1 MKKNLVNI
9 GIKAKKASKIKINT
23 RDKNKVLNNFLN
35 LINKNKNI
43 ILRENNKDIKYA
55 IENKIPE
62 NLIDRLTLNPKKL
75 EEIQDSIKNIIKLND
90 PIDKVIDKWK
100 RPNGL
105 IIRRVSTPIGV
116 IGIIYESRPNVTSD
130 VSSLC
135 FKSGNAIILKGGSEA
150 YNSNIIIANLF
161 RDALKKN
168 NIDHNFVQIIKN
180 KNRKSVDYL
189 LSKMEKFIDIVIP
202 RGGKNLV
209 KKVRQLSSVPIIGHL
224 EGICHTYID
233 KDADLNMAIKIVHN
247 AKLRNTSICG
257 ATETILMHKKIIKK
271 FCNPVLEKLT
281 SNNCEIFADS
291 KIRKNFNGKCEKAN
305 EKDWSKEYLT
315 AKVSVKAV
323 KNIFEAIKHINKY
336 GTMHTDS
343 IITKNKKNAD
353 LFLKNIKSSIAMHN
367 TSTQF
372 ADGGEFGF
380 GGEVGIS
387 TNTLPPRG
395 PVGLDQL
402 TSYKYEV
409 CDVQVLIGFVYF
421 EIKSLILN
429 FSSFNA
435 FCIFIKS
442 ISKTVFNSSSCY
454 VDPNSVSS
462 FSQSILDH

>member
-1 MKKNLVNI
+1 MKNNLINI
-9 GIKAKKASKIKINT
+9 GIKAKKASKIKIDSKN
-23 RDKNKVLNNFLN
+23 KNKVLKKFLN
-35 LINKNKNI
+35 LINKNKKT
-43 ILRENNKDIKYA
+43 ILKENNKDIKFA
-55 IENKIPE
+55 IKNNLPE
-62 NLIDRLTLNPKKL
+62 NLVDRLSLNSKKL
-75 EEIQDSIKNIIKLND
+75 EEMQVSIQKIIKLAD
-90 PIDKVIDKWK
+90 PINKVIDSWK

-105 IIRRVSTPIGV
+105 IIKRVSTPIGV

-135 FKSGNAIILKGGSEA
+135 FKSGNVVILRGGSEA
-150 YNSNIIIANLF
+150 YNSNMIIANLF
-161 RDALKKN
+161 RDALKIN
-168 NIDHNFVQIIKN
+168 NIDQNYVQIIKN
-180 KNRKSVDYL
+180 KKRKSVDYL
-189 LSKMEKFIDIVIP
+189 LSKMEKFIDIIIP

-209 KKVRQLSSVPIIGHL
+209 KKVQQLSSVPIIGHL

-257 ATETILMHKKIIKK
+257 ATETVLMHKKIVKK

-281 SNNCEIFADS
+281 KNKCEIVADRT
-291 KIRKNFNGKCEKAN
+291 IRKNFNGKSKKAN
-305 EKDWSKEYLT
+305 EKDWSKEYL
-315 AKVSVKAV
+315 APKVSVKAV
-323 KNIFEAIKHINKY
+323 DDIFEAIKHVNKY

-395 PVGLDQL
+395 PVGLNQL
-402 TSYKYEV
+402 ISYKYEV
-409 CDVQVLIGFVYF
+409 IG
-421 EIKSLILN
+421 KGQTRN
-429 FSSFNA
+429 
-435 FCIFIKS
+435 
-442 ISKTVFNSSSCY
+442 
-454 VDPNSVSS
+454 
-462 FSQSILDH
+462 